1 MKKADYIT
9 KINAAITEHKLGK
22 KFDAVP
28 EDTDTGVKDLKALL
42 SDVNDAAE
50 AAAGPPTVTVAE
62 IAKAHDLDPKTVR
75 ARLRRLYKDED
86 ATDLPQPI
94 DGAGQRWTFPEDQ
107 REALEAL
114 VINEG

>member
-28 EDTDTGVKDLKALL
+28 EDSDMGVKDLKALL

-50 AAAGPPTVTVAE
+50 AAQGPPTVTVAE
-62 IAKAHDLDPKTVR
+62 LCAELELEPKTVR
-75 ARLRRLYKDED
+75 ARLRRLYADED

-107 REALEAL
+107 REALTAL
-114 VINEG
+114 VKNEG